1 MVSLDTEAD
10 SIDSK
15 TNSIGDGRLAAANSQ
30 RSYRHA
36 AENEEPATK
45 NRDRRE
51 KHNPVPL
58 VRWPSG
64 GGREVL
70 RGPIPGFACRQGRRG
85 ARELPEREEGRRP
98 IRRLHP
104 DGPEVQRLE
113 RRTVLQVQR
122 SRLPHRSVREPG
134 RGGPILEG
142 SLGGSRGRTVRLGE
156 GPLRSFVADR
166 ANDAVRASCG
176 PGSQKGRAR
185 DGSHAQDEEARHSDA
200 ATSLPVRQVTG
211 GETHEEASCRH
222 LSDPR
227 RSDAR
232 AGRPG

>member
-36 AENEEPATK
+36 AENEESATK
-45 NRDRRE
+45 KRDRRE

-134 RGGPILEG
+134 RAGPGLEG
-142 SLGGSRGRTVRLGE
+142 SLAGFPGRKRRRGGGAC
-156 GPLRSFVADR
+156 RSLR
-166 ANDAVRASCG
+166 ANRANRG
-176 PGSQKGRAR
+176 GRA
-185 DGSHAQDEEARHSDA
+185 A
-200 ATSLPVRQVTG
+200 
-211 GETHEEASCRH
+211 CR
-222 LSDPR
+222 PE
-227 RSDAR
+227 
-232 AGRPG
+232 

>member
-36 AENEEPATK
+36 AENEETATQD
-45 NRDRRE
+45 RDRRE

-58 VRWPSG
+58 VRRPSR
-64 GGREVL
+64 GGREIL
-70 RGPIPGFACRQGRRG
+70 RISVPRLARRQGGRSARG
-85 ARELPEREEGRRP
+85 LPEREEGRRP
-98 IRRLHP
+98 VRRLHP

-142 SLGGSRGRTVRLGE
+142 SLGGAPGRTRGA
-156 GPLRSFVADR
+156 GGGTLRGFGA
-166 ANDAVRASCG
+166 G
-176 PGSQKGRAR
+176 PGQRGVTGCFGTRAR
-185 DGSHAQDEEARHSDA
+185 KS
-200 ATSLPVRQVTG
+200 
-211 GETHEEASCRH
+211 
-222 LSDPR
+222 
-227 RSDAR
+227 
-232 AGRPG
+232 

>member
-36 AENEEPATK
+36 AENEESATK
-45 NRDRRE
+45 KRDRRE

-70 RGPIPGFACRQGRRG
+70 RVPIPGFACRQGRRG

-98 IRRLHP
+98 VRRLHP
-104 DGPEVQRLE
+104 DGAEVQRLE

-134 RGGPILEG
+134 RAGPGLEG
-142 SLGGSRGRTVRLGE
+142 SLAGFPGPTVRAG
-156 GPLRSFVADR
+156 GRPVRAPRADAGQGDR
-166 ANDAVRASCG
+166 RASCG
-176 PGSQKGRAR
+176 AG
-185 DGSHAQDEEARHSDA
+185 
-200 ATSLPVRQVTG
+200 TG
-211 GETHEEASCRH
+211 
-222 LSDPR
+222 
-227 RSDAR
+227 
-232 AGRPG
+232 